1 MDFRYI
7 HKESEK
13 FEGHFKWL
21 KNYNCEQFDVEQKIA
36 TLEAEKKLEP
46 HMTVPIL
53 TSMAYLWIQVG
64 KKKDSSNCIEKAME
78 CIKEAEIFKSEAIPY
93 AIKCDL
99 VVKANKLHI
108 LLLQRKLSPAQH
120 VLEELEETG
129 AQSTDDSV
137 KASIEGVKAWC
148 LNRLDAT
155 CDRSQ
160 AIESAKTAVELDES
174 NPHWHALKA
183 SMMDKPRYVNGKLSE
198 PKKDVITELRK
209 ACELSDWS
217 LAYYVVLYAHLL
229 SQKWYYMDRSDK
241 SALERQC
248 CELIETALAL
258 DPHNHEVYR
267 LSSKTY
273 RNIQEWIKSKEC
285 LEDGLQNCEEKGHLH
300 LALGRFY
307 LKNRRCR
314 DLNLSKNHF
323 EKTVESGVHKG
334 RTLVSAELELIKI
347 NIQLSPEPYDP
358 VNDLVALDLRARED
372 PANVLKIEIRKVLID
387 WYVSKGRLEEALAE
401 YLDTVNIE
409 DRSITDRLDVSTM
422 DKIKQL
428 LLEKK

>member
-1 MDFRYI
+1 
-7 HKESEK
+7 
-13 FEGHFKWL
+13 
-21 KNYNCEQFDVEQKIA
+21 
-36 TLEAEKKLEP
+36 
-46 HMTVPIL
+46 MTVPIL

-78 CIKEAEIFKSEAIPY
+78 CIKEAENFNSEAIPY

-108 LLLQRKLSPAQH
+108 LLLQRELSPAQC
-120 VLEELEETG
+120 VLEELEEETRS
-129 AQSTDDSV
+129 QPTNDRV

-148 LNRLDAT
+148 LNRLGAT
-155 CDRSQ
+155 CDRNQ

-174 NPHWHALKA
+174 IPHWHALKA

-198 PKKDVITELRK
+198 PNEDVITELRK

-229 SQKWYYMDRSDK
+229 SQKLCYMHRSDK

-267 LSSKTY
+267 LSSKIY
-273 RNIQEWIKSKEC
+273 QNMQELTKSKEC

-300 LALGRFY
+300 QALGRFY
-307 LKNRRCR
+307 LKKTRYR
-314 DLNLSKNHF
+314 DLNLSKYHF
-323 EKTVESGVHKG
+323 EKTVESGVYKG

-347 NIQLSPEPYDP
+347 NIKLSPEQYDP
-358 VNDLVALDLRARED
+358 VNDLVALDLRVRED

-387 WYVSKGRLEEALAE
+387 WYFSKGRLEEALAE
-401 YLDTVNIE
+401 YLDAANIE
-409 DRSITDRLDVSTM
+409 GRSITDRLDVSIV

-428 LLEKK
+428 LLKRNENTTPTKGVE